1 MDELLKKMNYKGGTI
16 LVADA
21 PKEFASVLEGWK
33 SEAGVREIKAGK
45 PSAEG
50 GASDEVIAD
59 GVITDGVIT
68 DGAAVP
74 FLLVFAASEAEVKAR
89 IPPLAPH
96 VGPGTV
102 FWVAF
107 PKKTSPRYSSD
118 INRDILWK
126 LMEPLGFRPNRN
138 VAIDDDW
145 SALRFAPL

>member
-21 PKEFASVLEGWK
+21 PKEFASVLGGWK

-50 GASDEVIAD
+50 GASDEVIA
-59 GVITDGVIT
+59 DGVIT

>member
-21 PKEFASVLEGWK
+21 PKEFASVLGGWK

-50 GASDEVIAD
+50 GASDEVIA
-59 GVITDGVIT
+59 DGVIT

-138 VAIDDDW
+138 MAIDDDW

>member
-21 PKEFASVLEGWK
+21 PKEFASVLRGWK

-50 GASDEVIAD
+50 GASDDVIA
-59 GVITDGVIT
+59 

>member
-21 PKEFASVLEGWK
+21 PKEFASVLGGWK
-33 SEAGVREIKAGK
+33 SEAEVREIKAEK

-50 GASDEVIAD
+50 GASDDVITD
-59 GVITDGVIT
+59 GVIADGVIT

>member
-21 PKEFASVLEGWK
+21 PKEFASVLGGWK
-33 SEAGVREIKAGK
+33 SEAGVRQIKAGK

-50 GASDEVIAD
+50 GASDEVIA
-59 GVITDGVIT
+59 DGVIT